1 MSTPEEATPKLNSPV
16 IKVIGI
22 GGAGANFVE
31 QLMMGGDASTS
42 FGLVHT
48 NVRRLEWSNCTQK
61 VLLGAKRLRGLG
73 TAGDPDLGR
82 AVAEE
87 ETEKLQAL
95 CSGADLLFIAAGLGG
110 GTATG
115 VAPVLARIAKESGAL
130 VLGVVALPFDFEG
143 QRRQRQAQNGL
154 DRLRAVADGVLC
166 LHNQKVSRL
175 HNEDTRALEIF
186 SAATQLWAEG
196 ARGIIQMLTGRGLI
210 TVDFADVASVVR
222 GRHAES
228 SFASVEAAGEAR
240 SREAIEKLLTHP
252 LLENGHALKE
262 ADALLVNL
270 AGGPDLTMTD
280 VNRVMDQLRRLP
292 EDAQLLMSASICE
305 ELTGKLRITII
316 ASKYGKADEPK
327 GLTLDI
333 DGIAAEAA
341 AASSEQ
347 IDTQFFKTPPAARTS
362 SRFVPPAPDLP
373 DDKKDQ
379 MFAEQN
385 GMAGRVRK
393 AAARLRQTQLPLEII
408 SKDRFEKARPTI
420 HRGEDLDVPTYIR
433 RGIRLN

>member
-1 MSTPEEATPKLNSPV
+1 M
-16 IKVIGI
+16 
-22 GGAGANFVE
+22 
-31 QLMMGGDASTS
+31 
-42 FGLVHT
+42 
-48 NVRRLEWSNCTQK
+48 
-61 VLLGAKRLRGLG
+61 
-73 TAGDPDLGR
+73 
-82 AVAEE
+82 
-87 ETEKLQAL
+87 
-95 CSGADLLFIAAGLGG
+95 
-110 GTATG
+110 
-115 VAPVLARIAKESGAL
+115 
-130 VLGVVALPFDFEG
+130 LGVVALPFEFEG

-154 DRLRAVADGVLC
+154 GRLRAVADGVIC

-175 HNEDTRALEIF
+175 HNENTRALEIF
-186 SAATQLWAEG
+186 SAASKLWAEG
-196 ARGIIQMLTGRGLI
+196 VRGII
-210 TVDFADVASVVR
+210 ADVDASRPDQR
-222 GRHAES
+222 GFCRSCFRLAWP
-228 SFASVEAAGEAR
+228 ARGEFFCQCR
-240 SREAIEKLLTHP
+240 SGGRSTEQGSDRETSDPSII
-252 LLENGHALKE
+252 ENGQALKE

-280 VNRVMDQLRRLP
+280 VNRVMDQLRRQP
-292 EDAQLLMSASICE
+292 ENAQLLMSASICE

-333 DGIAAEAA
+333 DGLVAEAA
-341 AASSEQ
+341 AACSEQ
-347 IDTQFFKTPPAARTS
+347 IDTQFFKTPQVARTS
-362 SRFVPPAPDLP
+362 SRFAPPAPDLP

-433 RGIRLN
+433 RGIKLN